1 MKIPSTLIK
10 AMLLSATLS
19 ISAGCKTRK
28 ANPDTDTRDTKHER
42 HHNPH
47 DCPGCGMG

>member
-1 MKIPSTLIK
+1 MKIPSTLIT
-10 AMLLSATLS
+10 AMLLSATIG

-28 ANPDTDTRDTKHER
+28 TDTDKEKVQYEKPQKHS
-42 HHNPH
+42 PH